1 MMFKH
6 ILIPT
11 DGSPTA
17 AKAVERGVELAKQL
31 GARVTGYHACEPAH
45 ARVYGDGYMIGPRD
59 AAVSVGQ
66 AREAGEKAVGQI
78 AAAAKAAG
86 VPFER
91 MVVEAEAA
99 YRGIIDAATVRNC
112 DAIFMASHGR
122 SSLAELMLGSVTH
135 EVLAHSKI
143 PVLVYR

>member
-1 MMFKH
+1 MFKH

-17 AKAVERGVELAKQL
+17 AKAVERGIELAKQL
-31 GARVTGYHACEPAH
+31 GARVTGYHACEH
-45 ARVYGDGYMIGPRD
+45 APSRVYGDGYMIGPRD
-59 AAVSVGQ
+59 GAHSAEQ
-66 AREAGEKAVGQI
+66 ARAAGEKFVAQI
-78 AAAAKAAG
+78 ADAARAAG

-91 MVVEAEAA
+91 MVVEADAA
-99 YRGIIDAATVRNC
+99 YRGIIDAANRQHC

-122 SSLAELMLGSVTH
+122 SSIAELVLGSVTH
-135 EVLAHSKI
+135 QVLAHSKI

>member
-1 MMFKH
+1 MFKH

-11 DGSPTA
+11 DGSETA
-17 AKAVERGVELAKQL
+17 AKAVARGVELAKQL
-31 GARVTGYHACEPAH
+31 GARVTGYHACEPAR

-59 AAVSVGQ
+59 AAHSQ
-66 AREAGEKAVGQI
+66 EHAHEAGEKAVAQI
-78 AAAAKAAG
+78 AEAARAAG

-99 YRGIIDAATVRNC
+99 YRGIIDAAARQNC

-122 SSLAELMLGSVTH
+122 SSIAELVLGSVTH
-135 EVLAHSKI
+135 QVLAHSKI

>member
-1 MMFKH
+1 MFKH

-11 DGSPTA
+11 DGSATA
-17 AKAVERGVELAKQL
+17 AKAVERGIELAKQL
-31 GARVTGYHACEPAH
+31 GARVTGYHALGPAQG
-45 ARVYGDGYMIGPRD
+45 RVYGDGYMIGPRD
-59 AAVSVGQ
+59 ASVSVGQ
-66 AREAGEKAVGQI
+66 AREAGEKAVGLI
-78 AAAAKAAG
+78 AAAANAAG

>member
-1 MMFKH
+1 MFKH

-11 DGSPTA
+11 DGSATA
-17 AKAVERGVELAKQL
+17 AKAVERGIELARQL

-59 AAVSVGQ
+59 AANSLEH
-66 AREAGEKAVGQI
+66 AREAGEKAVAQI
-78 AAAAKAAG
+78 AEAAKAAG
-86 VPFER
+86 VPFDR

-99 YRGIIDAATVRNC
+99 YRGIIDAATSRNC

-122 SSLAELMLGSVTH
+122 SSIAELVLGSVTH
-135 EVLAHSKI
+135 QVLAHSKI

>member
-1 MMFKH
+1 MFKH
-6 ILIPT
+6 ILMPT

-17 AKAVERGVELAKQL
+17 AKAVERGIELAKQL
-31 GARVTGYHACEPAH
+31 GARVTGFHACEPAH

-59 AAVSVGQ
+59 VALSTEQ
-66 AREAGEKAVGQI
+66 AHAAGERAVAQI
-78 AAAAKAAG
+78 AAAANAAG

-91 MVVEAEAA
+91 LMVEAGSA
-99 YRGIIDAATVRNC
+99 YRGIIDAATSRGC

-122 SSLAELMLGSVTH
+122 SNIAELVLGSVTH
-135 EVLAHSKI
+135 QVLAHSKI